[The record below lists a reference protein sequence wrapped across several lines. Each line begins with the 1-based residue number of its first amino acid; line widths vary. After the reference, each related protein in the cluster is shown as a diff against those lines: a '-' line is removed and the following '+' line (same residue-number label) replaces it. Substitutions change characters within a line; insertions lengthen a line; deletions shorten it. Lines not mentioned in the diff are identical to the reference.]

1 MKGKL
6 GKIFILVLVVMQV
19 VLATGIVAHAASS
32 SGFYYTV
39 QRGDTLY
46 SIARRYGTTV
56 TAIAQANGILN
67 PAYIYAGQVL
77 FIPTGAPASTPPPAG
92 GYYVV
97 QRGDSLY
104 RIALRFGTTYS
115 AIAVANNL
123 ANPNYIYPGQTLLIP
138 GYMAPPPVVP
148 PPGPGPTATPT
159 PTPTPT
165 PQVAVCS
172 PQVNITEPTV
182 NAELDGAGITFIRG
196 TASIANFWYYKL
208 EFAFGEW
215 PTEWFLIE
223 DLHFEPVTGGYLGDW
238 KTGAL
243 PEGVY
248 QLRLV
253 AVDGTGNY
261 PQPCQVQVNVVR

>member
-6 GKIFILVLVVMQV
+6 GKIFVLALLAMQL
-19 VLATGIVAHAASS
+19 VLATGIVAHASSS

-46 SIARRYGTTV
+46 SIASRYGTTV

-67 PAYIYAGQVL
+67 PAYISVGQVL
-77 FIPTGAPASTPPPAG
+77 LIPTGSAGSQPASTG
-92 GYYVV
+92 GYYTV
-97 QRGDSLY
+97 QRGDNLY

-123 ANPNYIYPGQTLLIP
+123 ANPNYIYAGQTLLIP
-138 GYMAPPPVVP
+138 GYAAPAPVVQP
-148 PPGPGPTATPT
+148 VKPKGRPA

-165 PQVAVCS
+165 PQVAACS

-182 NAELDGAGITFIRG
+182 NAELDGSGITFIRG

-208 EFAFGEW
+208 EFAYGEW

-223 DLHFEPVTGGYLGDW
+223 DLHYEPVVSGYLGDW